1 MGDSMK
7 AMVCEMCGSNDVV
20 KADGVYVCQ
29 HCGTKY
35 TTEEARKLLVEV
47 SGPVNVV
54 GVATPDNLLD
64 RAQEFL
70 DKGDGEKASEYVNR
84 ALDIDAQYER
94 ARDMQRLIEERSKP
108 KGRMIGNV
116 EVTEEQY
123 AKIVEPLREGKKIA
137 AIKEVRALSGLGLKE
152 AKEYVESVV
161 MPELGIEPPV
171 QEKSSGGCYVATAV
185 YGSYDCPEVWTLRRF
200 RDYRLARTRGGRL
213 FVRAYYAVSP
223 KVVEM
228 VGDTALFGRLLRG
241 PLDRLVSRCRESGLE
256 DTPYE
261 DRPW

>member
-1 MGDSMK
+1 MGDAMK
-7 AMVCEMCGSNDVV
+7 AMACEMCGSNDVV

-123 AKIVEPLREGKKIA
+123 AKVVSLFQETGKIA

-152 AKEYVESVV
+152 AKEYVEGVV
-161 MPELGIEPPV
+161 MPELGIEPP
-171 QEKSSGGCYVATAV
+171 CRRRARADATSPPRCT
-185 YGSYDCPEVWTLRRF
+185 G
-200 RDYRLARTRGGRL
+200 RTTAPRCGR
-213 FVRAYYAVSP
+213 
-223 KVVEM
+223 
-228 VGDTALFGRLLRG
+228 
-241 PLDRLVSRCRESGLE
+241 
-256 DTPYE
+256 
-261 DRPW
+261 